1 MHSHSAARKSD
12 CWPPINQLL
21 LKTTALTALVLAM
34 LCGCTKS
41 PKSFPQMREAEQL
54 NFLRAQADHAMLLE
68 VTNGVLHIHNV
79 IEQNADT
86 FSDSVDQWRGWV
98 RLDYTDPSGGLQQT
112 NIPMS
117 FAATYDGRLYC
128 SVSVAGSGSPLLDLK

>member
-1 MHSHSAARKSD
+1 
-12 CWPPINQLL
+12 
-21 LKTTALTALVLAM
+21 
-34 LCGCTKS
+34 
-41 PKSFPQMREAEQL
+41 MREAEQL

-86 FSDSVDQWRGWV
+86 FSDSLDQWRGWV

-117 FAATYDGRLYC
+117 VATYDGRLYC